1 MGVIHSGGMAQHPPD
16 PTAVAFAVECRK
28 KGMSFE
34 KIAAEFEATG
44 YRVSSKPIAP
54 MTVKRWT
61 DKAERIATAAKPPPR
76 GPKPRPDTA
85 PLVAALAERKAAE
98 QAAPA
103 DDEPPPGEEESL
115 LDFMNRQ
122 LRTMKADSETARI
135 SNPVLY
141 QRLVRD
147 IVTLSNNIGRYEGK
161 MGADGDMLC
170 VPMSEITEG
179 DERDE
184 ARMKAMLTRPLLCSD
199 CGAKLSVKWSEGG

>member
-1 MGVIHSGGMAQHPPD
+1 MAQHPPD

-28 KGMSFE
+28 KGMSYE

-98 QAAPA
+98 QAAEPH
-103 DDEPPPGEEESL
+103 DEPEISDTPTL
-115 LDFMNRQ
+115 
-122 LRTMKADSETARI
+122 SETLDVMRSTLAYTLKEMRANRV
-135 SNPVLY
+135 SNPVLA
-141 QRLVRD
+141 QKLGRDAAGFAAIVARLERGAADDDD
-147 IVTLSNNIGRYEGK
+147 ILR
-161 MGADGDMLC
+161 

-184 ARMKAMLTRPLLCSD
+184 ARMRAMLMRPLLCSD